1 MTGKDQAKDRRESAP
16 EDVIDESALEAA
28 RRAAEAAGEAPPAGP
43 VEGDAARGAA
53 TGGAATGGAA
63 KGAAAKGTAAEG
75 VDGEGS
81 AEADALAR
89 LTRENEEL
97 KDRMLR
103 VVADAENTKRRAEKD
118 AADARKYAAASF
130 VKEMLPAIDNLRR
143 AVESVP
149 DSLKSD
155 NETVKN
161 LTVGVEMTEK
171 QMLDALEKGG
181 VRKIDPAGEKFSYER
196 HQAISEATGTGHPAG
211 TVVQV
216 LQPGYM
222 LHDRLLRPAMVV
234 VAKGDPAAAGGEQ
247 ATADAA
253 KSGGDDGVDTTA

>member
-28 RRAAEAAGEAPPAGP
+28 RRAAEAAGEAPP
-43 VEGDAARGAA
+43 DGAA
-53 TGGAATGGAA
+53 EGEAA
-63 KGAAAKGTAAEG
+63 GAAAGAAADGAAE
-75 VDGEGS
+75 E
-81 AEADALAR
+81 DAVAR

-143 AVESVP
+143 AVDSVP

-181 VRKIDPAGEKFSYER
+181 VRRIDPAGEKFSYER

-216 LQPGYM
+216 LQPGYL

-247 ATADAA
+247 AAPDAA
-253 KSGGDDGVDTTA
+253 KSGDDDGVDTTA